1 MCNRFYKHL
10 SDNNILY
17 RKQFGF
23 QEKHSTKHVIMQL
36 VDQISSSFERNLY
49 ALGVFIELSKAFETL
64 DHKILITKL
73 ENYGVKETNLDG
85 LKAILEIV
93 NNSLHMKIFRLLIL
107 TFHVVCHKVQFLGHY
122 SRSQML
128 LLDPIMSADDTNIF
142 HSHQNTKP
150 FLETLNCELQKICGW
165 FRAKKLFLNVT
176 KINYTLFH
184 KNSTKNKLPIKMS
197 KLKIGNSIIKKKSLV
212 KFLGVLLDENILWKN
227 HIKLI
232 EKKLGKNVGL
242 LYCAKPYLDEASLKT
257 I

>member
-93 NNSLHMKIFRLLIL
+93 NNSLHMKF
-107 TFHVVCHKVQFLGHY
+107 FDFSY
-122 SRSQML
+122 
-128 LLDPIMSADDTNIF
+128 
-142 HSHQNTKP
+142 
-150 FLETLNCELQKICGW
+150 
-165 FRAKKLFLNVT
+165 
-176 KINYTLFH
+176 
-184 KNSTKNKLPIKMS
+184 
-197 KLKIGNSIIKKKSLV
+197 
-212 KFLGVLLDENILWKN
+212 
-227 HIKLI
+227 
-232 EKKLGKNVGL
+232 
-242 LYCAKPYLDEASLKT
+242 
-257 I
+257 